1 MDARHEQAA
10 KMLRK
15 RLERE
20 GQTMTQKEF
29 EAAVDYIVEQSDEK
43 GRERG

>member
-1 MDARHEQAA
+1 MDARREQAA

-20 GQTMTQKEF
+20 GKTMTDREF
-29 EAAVDYIVEQSDEK
+29 EEAVDYIVRQSDEK